1 MVDERVPIYKIAVN
15 YEPSCNYFFVI
26 SSLFCYGVFCDHG
39 KEGFPQKEGS
49 VTRVVFVVVVVVGL
63 RYNRSLNIFF
73 TLDSGER

>member
-1 MVDERVPIYKIAVN
+1 MSLAATTSSSSRL
-15 YEPSCNYFFVI
+15 FFAD
-26 SSLFCYGVFCDHG
+26 GVFCDHG